1 MHCGFCNWIK
11 RTADL
16 CVRMRL
22 FPVFV
27 LRWKHLC
34 AHQLR
39 SARAQ
44 TLRLSQCIW
53 LCLCVVYVCMCTP
66 PLKYFSRSPPIPNG
80 TAGEQKLGPSVACAI
95 LNQLAA
101 LEGLSV
107 ITAFSP
113 NPSSRTA
120 ATAAAASPLCP
131 DDVNKYSWPSRYDT
145 LAVFFIIISV
155 LLHVYFVC
163 LS

>member
-1 MHCGFCNWIK
+1 M
-11 RTADL
+11 
-16 CVRMRL
+16 

-27 LRWKHLC
+27 LVLKHLC
-34 AHQLR
+34 AHRLCSTR
-39 SARAQ
+39 VQ
-44 TLRLSQCIW
+44 TLCLSQRIR
-53 LCLCVVYVCMCTP
+53 LCLCLVYVCMCTL
-66 PLKYFSRSPPIPNG
+66 PLKSFSRSPSIPNG

-120 ATAAAASPLCP
+120 ATAAAASPPCP
-131 DDVNKYSWPSRYDT
+131 HDVNKYSLPSRYDAQ
-145 LAVFFIIISV
+145 AVFFIIISL
-155 LLHVYFVC
+155 LLH
-163 LS
+163 S

>member
-1 MHCGFCNWIK
+1 M
-11 RTADL
+11 
-16 CVRMRL
+16 

-27 LRWKHLC
+27 LVLKHFC
-34 AHQLR
+34 AHQLCSTR
-39 SARAQ
+39 VQ
-44 TLRLSQCIW
+44 TLWLSQRIW

-66 PLKYFSRSPPIPNG
+66 PLKYFSHSPSIPNG

-107 ITAFSP
+107 TTAFSP

-120 ATAAAASPLCP
+120 ATAAAASPLCS
-131 DDVNKYSWPSRYDT
+131 DDVNKYSLPSRYNNT
-145 LAVFFIIISV
+145 LAVFFIIIISV
-155 LLHVYFVC
+155 LLHVYSVC

>member
-1 MHCGFCNWIK
+1 MP
-11 RTADL
+11 L
-16 CVRMRL
+16 CCLYMCSYQNVS
-22 FPVFV
+22 V
-27 LRWKHLC
+27 LVSCVGQECRQLCLSQRICSRLC
-34 AHQLR
+34 AV
-39 SARAQ
+39 S
-44 TLRLSQCIW
+44 
-53 LCLCVVYVCMCTP
+53 VCMCTP
-66 PLKYFSRSPPIPNG
+66 PLKYLSRSPSIPNG

-107 ITAFSP
+107 ITASPRPP

-131 DDVNKYSWPSRYDT
+131 HDVNKYSLPSRYDA
-145 LAVFFIIISV
+145 LAVFFIIIIFV
-155 LLHVYFVC
+155 LSHVYFVC